1 MASDDAR
8 PFVDALRLRK
18 DRDCRVLECIRNRT
32 KTKTGYPILP
42 LESVRDGYRFLMSV
56 VSA

>member
-1 MASDDAR
+1 MMPR
-8 PFVDALRLRK
+8 PFVDTLRLRK
-18 DRDCRVLECIRNRT
+18 DRNRRVVECIRNRT